1 MENVLISV
9 LAVILSVLAIL
20 SAMKLVKFVW
30 NKLIKRPIIWLLNF
44 FKPELKNL
52 YDFAKWTIKIFN
64 SKKATT

>member
-64 SKKATT
+64 SKKY